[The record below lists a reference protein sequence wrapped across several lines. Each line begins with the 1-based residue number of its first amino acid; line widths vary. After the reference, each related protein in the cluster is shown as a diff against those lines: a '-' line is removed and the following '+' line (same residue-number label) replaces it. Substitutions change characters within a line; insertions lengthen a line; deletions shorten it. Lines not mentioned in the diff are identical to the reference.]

1 MTINVLMV
9 GTGEYTTGYVNGS
22 LSASDK
28 KIGVIAL
35 TMFDLRRRNKVND
48 ISMVGVNGKKLPAI
62 REHLKKHIGEVY
74 HMDASLKTY
83 PEDGQIDADSY
94 KAAID
99 DLKKGDAI
107 TIFTPDP
114 THFDIALY
122 AIQRGIH
129 VLVTKPAVKILKEH
143 LILIE
148 EAKKA
153 GVVVMVEH
161 HKRFDPAY
169 TDARNKALNMG
180 EFNYFYSYMSQ
191 PKYQL
196 DTFRSWAGK
205 ESDISYYL
213 NSHHI
218 DFHCWTLEGKAV
230 PYRVYATGS
239 KGVAT

>member
-1 MTINVLMV
+1 
-9 GTGEYTTGYVNGS
+9 
-22 LSASDK
+22 
-28 KIGVIAL
+28 
-35 TMFDLRRRNKVND
+35 
-48 ISMVGVNGKKLPAI
+48 
-62 REHLKKHIGEVY
+62 
-74 HMDASLKTY
+74 
-83 PEDGQIDADSY
+83 
-94 KAAID
+94 
-99 DLKKGDAI
+99 
-107 TIFTPDP
+107 
-114 THFDIALY
+114 
-122 AIQRGIH
+122 
-129 VLVTKPAVKILKEH
+129 LKEH

-239 KGVAT
+239 KGVATSEPYSLKAGTELKKKKKKKKKKGVFYRVLVSVCILITVFYIGHHYFDSQLAFIGKPQP